1 MIILSSDLLRKYK
14 KYRRLAEYYGKLI
27 ILKDNQPDAV
37 LLPIAEYEKLS
48 GALEE
53 TGNFDKDRLVEFLLS
68 LPDIGNRKTNT
79 LAQLKYDLNT
89 SNVDGQLRK

>member
-37 LLPIAEYEKLS
+37 LLPIAEYERLS
-48 GALEE
+48 GTLEDS
-53 TGNFDKDRLVEFLLS
+53 GNFSKEKLVEFLLS
-68 LPDIGNRKTNT
+68 LPDMGNRKTYT
-79 LAQLKYDLNT
+79 LAQLKYDLNA
-89 SNVDGQLRK
+89 SNVDRQVHK